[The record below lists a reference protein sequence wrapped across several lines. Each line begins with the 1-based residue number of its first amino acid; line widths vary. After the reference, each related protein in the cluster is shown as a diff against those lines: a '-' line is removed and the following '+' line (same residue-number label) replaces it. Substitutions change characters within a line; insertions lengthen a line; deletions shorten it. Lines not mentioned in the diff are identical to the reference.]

1 MPIFMLLAIIISMI
15 LKYICKLL
23 KLKLLTR
30 FYQELLDR
38 LNITDI
44 IGEITKPKYNN
55 LIFFM
60 PKRARVGAIPK
71 TIIFIDNIEDV

>member
-1 MPIFMLLAIIISMI
+1 MLLAIIISMI

-30 FYQELLDR
+30 FYQELLDK
-38 LNITDI
+38 LNNTYI
-44 IGEITKPKYNN
+44 IREIAKPKYNN

-60 PKRARVGAIPK
+60 PNHARVGAIPK
-71 TIIFIDNIEDV
+71 TIIFIDNIKDV